1 VISELRENLIN
12 NKEFLDSLKLEK
24 NDLQSKFNKLQ
35 KELDAMKSEV
45 SNKRASVMPKRI
57 SVGAGGGSALDFFSS
72 QNADYSPADFRQI
85 REVNEEEEIQQDD
98 LEPKVNQEV
107 KVAERPFDSLMS
119 SRFSYQPGNERFSIF
134 DPVRAAQEEVTNDFS
149 AAQNVKQSV
158 DNNTETFGPSEDVRR
173 KPTTAIDFRQ
183 LSQDYLGLKQTGLI
197 KKILEKNKETQNDN
211 ICFSDYM
218 YRINTRERRE
228 HRVLFITSEALYS
241 LHPRKGYNV
250 IRRVP
255 LEKIYRITVSKSS
268 AGLCAIHVYNDYDYL
283 IDIYKRLNLI
293 LFLQNV
299 FRYKGLKQFAIVY
312 EQSFLVKNRNAT
324 TLKQIDQ
331 YSKAVANPE
340 LQSTYKNAQKFG
352 ELYVKSWGLF
362 TTWTLYF
369 FILTEVGFVCFS
381 KAGSSKPVDFIP
393 ILGYLIIDKGTTAD
407 GKYAFKIKFPHSDFE
422 ITLAADSDI
431 EKKDWI
437 RKIKILQENAEK

>member
-1 VISELRENLIN
+1 
-12 NKEFLDSLKLEK
+12 LDSLKLEK

-35 KELDAMKSEV
+35 KELDALKSET
-45 SNKRASVMPKRI
+45 SNNRRASLPKRI
-57 SVGAGGGSALDFFSS
+57 SVGGGSALDFFSG
-72 QNADYSPADFRQI
+72 QNMDYSPHDFRQI
-85 REVNEEEEIQQDD
+85 QEVNEESQESPSKLPEEE
-98 LEPKVNQEV
+98 LETQKDM
-107 KVAERPFDSLMS
+107 KTAERQFDSLLS
-119 SRFSYQPGNERFSIF
+119 SRFSYKPGNDRFSIF
-134 DPVRAAQEEVTNDFS
+134 DPVRAAEEERTNDFS
-149 AAQNVKQSV
+149 PTKNVKHSV
-158 DNNTETFGPSEDVRR
+158 DNPETFGPAQEPKAKS
-173 KPTTAIDFRQ
+173 TTAIDLRQ

-197 KKILEKNKETQNDN
+197 KKLLEKNKEKPNDG

-218 YRINTRERRE
+218 YRINSREKRE

-241 LHPRKGYNV
+241 LHPRKGYSV

-255 LEKIYRITVSKSS
+255 LEKIYRITISKSS

-293 LFLQNV
+293 LFLQNI
-299 FRYKGLKQFAIVY
+299 FRFKGLKPFAIVY

-352 ELYVKSWGLF
+352 ELHVKSWGLF

-369 FILTEVGFVCFS
+369 FILTEVGFICFN
-381 KAGSSKPVDFIP
+381 KAGSSKPIDFIP
-393 ILGYLIIDKGTTAD
+393 ILGYLIIDKGTTPD

-437 RKIKILQENAEK
+437 RKIKSLQENAEK